1 MLQLID
7 CEMQK
12 QALMDLLLIEQK
24 HCWLTLLL
32 ITDNNK
38 RGETLDLVQK
48 EHREGYRFSVSS
60 VIAAVL
66 DVL

>member
-1 MLQLID
+1 MD

-38 RGETLDLVQK
+38 RGGETLDLVQK